1 MVDFTTRRE
10 GNVLIPDGA
19 WDAQQLQK
27 LRPGRPFHTQ
37 VVFKRSSQHNRWYR
51 GLVSIVADG
60 LGLHPDTLHADLKF
74 KAGMVRHILLGA
86 TSRAPYVEL
95 HSTAFDA
102 MDEAKFTEF
111 VTLAVEILFRDYLVG
126 VPRGNVFQRVEELV
140 GPRPSAGD
148 LDEPGLTRSR
158 R

>member
-1 MVDFTTRRE
+1 MVDLVTVR
-10 GNVLIPDGA
+10 DGPSLVPA
-19 WDAQQLQK
+19 TPFDVQQLEK
-27 LRPGRPFHTQ
+27 LRPGRPYRTS
-37 VVFKRSSQHNRWYR
+37 VVYSRSVQHNRWYR